1 MARAALVA
9 ALGLE
14 LEHAQLRAA
23 LVADDLG
30 LDLDLPE
37 VGGAEHGLVAVGEQE
52 RLELDLG
59 ALVALQALH
68 EEGRALLNA
77 VLLTAG
83 LDDCVGHGQ

>member
-30 LDLDLPE
+30 LDGDLGEP
-37 VGGAEHGLVAVGEQE
+37 VAVEHGVAVAGQQQ
-52 RLELDLG
+52 RLELDGG
-59 ALVALQALH
+59 ADVVGQTLD
-68 EEGRALLNA
+68 EEGLALLTRYCLPP
-77 VLLTAG
+77 VLMTA
-83 LDDCVGHGQ
+83 